1 MILALFRERVDDE
14 HALGAVIDKGYSG
27 DSAATAE
34 EKAATVVAVVRLV
47 IARAARARHPVPPAL
62 ADAA

>member
-34 EKAATVVAVVRLV
+34 EKAALCSAALPGLNTVAYLRQRRWWPWLG
-47 IARAARARHPVPPAL
+47 L
-62 ADAA
+62 S